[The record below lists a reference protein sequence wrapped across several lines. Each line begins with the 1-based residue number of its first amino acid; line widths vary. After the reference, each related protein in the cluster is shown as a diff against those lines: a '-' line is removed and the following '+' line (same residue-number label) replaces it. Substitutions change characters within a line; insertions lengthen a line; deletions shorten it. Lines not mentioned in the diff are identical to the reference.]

1 MNPLNI
7 IKVQNYCLRF
17 MRENIMKINMICS
30 DRMKNII
37 SELLSSRNIIDVEQA
52 EICIVESGYPPPDKK
67 VSILFQPENLFLLIE
82 LLNKLIKTSED
93 NSKIIGKK
101 DEDDSYNVIPFNQ
114 IYYFEGKGNNTYCIA
129 AEGEYRVKEKLYE
142 LEARLPRDR
151 FIRVGKSF
159 IVNILNVKEIIPW
172 FGRRQVLRFVNF
184 KREIEVSKNYVKSFK
199 EFLGM

>member
-1 MNPLNI
+1 
-7 IKVQNYCLRF
+7 
-17 MRENIMKINMICS
+17 MKIKLICS
-30 DRMKNII
+30 DRMRDII
-37 SELLSSRNIIDVEQA
+37 SELLSAKNIVVTDQA
-52 EICIVESGYPPPDKK
+52 EICIVECGYPPPDKK

-82 LLNKLIKTSED
+82 LINKLTKTGED

-129 AEGEYRVKEKLYE
+129 ADGEYRVKEKLYE
-142 LEARLPRDR
+142 LEARLPQDR

-172 FGRRQVLRFVNF
+172 FGRRQVLRFVNS
-184 KREIEVSKNYVKSFK
+184 KREIEVSKNYVKSFR